1 MGSEKWEVGSV
12 EKMKFIIPDK
22 LLAYKRELEL
32 IFKLFKKDND
42 ELIFIDAMMKRDFAT
57 IDDIYIDLDYRI
69 EHEQCKVIVEG
80 RTTIFGKEVCF
91 LKEKSIGATDK
102 QTNINLKQAISNVW
116 LRILEEVTNDKH
128 DWGILTGIR
137 PTKLYHKLYRDGGHE
152 YAANYLKEETLLK
165 ENKIAL
171 LKDVVDRQLK
181 VIPDLYDLGNEV
193 SLYIGV
199 PFCPTKCAYCT
210 FPAYGINYLNNT
222 VDPFLHSLHREIE
235 LIGQW
240 LKETEIKV
248 TTIYFGGGTPTSIEA
263 EQIDAIFRVLAKWID
278 LGQVREITVEAGRPD
293 TITSEKLE
301 VLTWWNVDRISI
313 NPQTFTQET
322 LDIIGRDH
330 SVAEVIDKFKLARK
344 HSIKNINMDLIIGL
358 PGENLDNLKVSL
370 DYLAELQ
377 PESLTI
383 HTMAFKRTSYLTL
396 NKEEFAL
403 TEPEEIKQMMGYSF
417 KWTEEHHYYP
427 YYLYRQKNMLGN
439 LENIGYAEKGNES
452 LYNILI
458 MEEKQTIIGLGS
470 GAVSKLVDPKTGEIQ
485 SLPNPKEPNTYV
497 NKAEIVALKKIELLN
512 KIFNN

>member
-1 MGSEKWEVGSV
+1 
-12 EKMKFIIPDK
+12 MKYIISTD
-22 LLAYKRELEL
+22 LLVYKREIEH

-42 ELIFIDAMMKRDFAT
+42 ELGYKDT
-57 IDDIYIDLDYRI
+57 TDISYVADEDEVYIDLDYRI
-69 EHEQCKVIVEG
+69 DSEQGKIIVEG
-80 RTTIFGKEVCF
+80 KTIFFGKEIAF
-91 LKEKSIGATDK
+91 SKEKLIGDTGK
-102 QTNINLKQAISNVW
+102 KTNINLKQAISTVW
-116 LRILEEVTNDKH
+116 LRILEEITNEKH

-152 YAANYLKEETLLK
+152 YATNYLREEAVLRN
-165 ENKIAL
+165 NKIAL

-210 FPAYGINYLNNT
+210 FPAYGINNFNNT
-222 VDPFLHSLHREIE
+222 VDPFLHSLHKEIE
-235 LIGQW
+235 LIGSW
-240 LKETEIKV
+240 LNEAKIKV

-263 EQIDAIFRVLAKWID
+263 EQLDAIFKELANWID

-293 TITSEKLE
+293 TITPEKLE
-301 VLTWWNVDRISI
+301 VLTKWSVDRISI
-313 NPQTFTQET
+313 NPQTFTQKT

-330 SVAEVIDKFKLARK
+330 SVADVIDKFKLARK
-344 HSIKNINMDLIIGL
+344 HEIKNINMDLIIGL

-370 DYLAELQ
+370 DHITELQ

-383 HTMAFKRTSYLTL
+383 HTMALKRASYLTQ
-396 NKEEFAL
+396 NKEEFII
-403 TEPEEIKQMMGYSF
+403 TNPEEIKRMMAYSF
-417 KWTEEHHYYP
+417 KWTNKHQYYP

-439 LENIGYAEKGNES
+439 LENIGYAKAGEES

-470 GAVSKLVDPKTGEIQ
+470 GAVSKLIHPKTGFIQ
-485 SLPNPKEPNTYV
+485 PLPNPKEPNAYV
-497 NKAEIVALKKIELLN
+497 IKAEAAALKKIELLN
-512 KIFNN
+512 EIFKNYP